1 MKTLVQISEARKS
14 YRNSKDSL
22 TARANAQL
30 IAKQIITKSDDEL
43 REAFRIVFDMITK

>member
-1 MKTLVQISEARKS
+1 MKTLIQINEARKS

-30 IAKQIITKSDDEL
+30 IAKQIITKTDDEL
-43 REAFRIVFDMITK
+43 REAFRTVFAMITN